1 MLDMSKAKT
10 ILSLFVTCCLLVAT
24 ITAAGCNGD
33 GGVEEAALPTVT
45 PTNPTDGATE
55 VDIRTTVEATFSEA
69 MQASTITA
77 STFTLIAL
85 GETVAGDVAYSRS
98 SRAVTFTPSTN
109 LKCSTTYTATIAAEV
124 QTSEGDNLAS
134 DFRWSFTTVS
144 PPVISDISV
153 TDISANRATINWET
167 DESATGQVEY
177 GETDGYKSTS
187 RWSTEFTTSHSV
199 TLTSLSPE
207 TTYHYMVRAKDEAG
221 NVSSSGDRELT
232 TTGQFTL
239 SNLVINPTEVQQYE
253 EVTATAE
260 VKNNGED
267 ECDYIARLRVDKWQL
282 ETKEITVDG
291 GETET
296 VAFTFVIDRNVA
308 SCSID
313 INGLSGTLAVKEPN
327 FSIGDLVI
335 NPTEAQVYENVTAT
349 AQVENT
355 GEGTGT
361 YTAVLKVNGSQVQ
374 TKKFVV
380 RAESTETIDFSFMV
394 DRVMSDCPI
403 EINGLNATL
412 TVKEWEGVPTHNV
425 GDTWTYR
432 VMLYDTAYTMIAEVT
447 GEDVM
452 DRRECYVVE
461 ASFDAPLEGFEVNS
475 AVAKIDKA
483 TRLPVIMTG
492 EGDYDYMGM
501 RIPGI
506 MTAEFSYEF
515 PNGLPYP
522 LEKGKEFTVVVT
534 TTVTVAIDFTALY
547 SEDSSTATY
556 TYGFVVE
563 DIENRQVGAGI
574 FEDCFKIVTY
584 DETDAI
590 ASTMWVSDDIGQL
603 FVELIF
609 ADMGDTFGMSLEI
622 VSYSPGP

>member
-1 MLDMSKAKT
+1 MGTSRAKT
-10 ILSLFVTCCLLVAT
+10 ILSLFFICSLLVAT
-24 ITAAGCNGD
+24 ITVAGCNGD
-33 GGVEEAALPTVT
+33 DDVEEAALPTVT

-69 MQASTITA
+69 MRASTITA

-109 LKCSTTYTATIAAEV
+109 LKRSTTYTAMIAAEV

-144 PPVISDISV
+144 PPAISDISV
-153 TDISANRATINWET
+153 ADISANRATINWET
-167 DESATGQVEY
+167 DEQASGQVEY
-177 GETDGYKSTS
+177 GETDDYKWTS
-187 RWSTEFTTSHSV
+187 RWSTDLGTSHSV

-207 TTYHYMVRAKDEAG
+207 TTYHYRVRAKDEGG

-267 ECDYIARLRVDKWQL
+267 ECDYIARLRIDRWQV

-308 SCSID
+308 YCDID
-313 INGLSGTLAVKEPN
+313 INGLSGTLAVKEPI
-327 FSIGDLVI
+327 FSISDLVI

-349 AQVENT
+349 AQVENS

-361 YTAVLKVNGSQVQ
+361 YGAVLKVDGSEVQ
-374 TKKFVV
+374 TKKFIVPPG
-380 RAESTETIDFSFMV
+380 ATETIDFTFMIDKV
-394 DRVMSDCPI
+394 TPDCQV
-403 EINGLNATL
+403 EINGLSATL
-412 TVKEWEGVPTHNV
+412 AVKEWEGVPTHNI

-447 GEDVM
+447 GDDVT
-452 DRRECYVVE
+452 DGRECYVVE
-461 ASFDAPLEGFEVNS
+461 ASFSSPLEGFEVDT
-475 AVAKIDKA
+475 AVAKIAKA

-492 EGDYDYMGM
+492 EGNYDYMGV
-501 RIPGI
+501 RVPGI
-506 MTAEFSYEF
+506 VTAEFSYEF
-515 PNGLPYP
+515 PDGLPYP
-522 LEKGKEFTVVVT
+522 LEEGREFTVVVT
-534 TTVTVAIDFTALY
+534 TTLTVAINLTALY
-547 SEDSSTATY
+547 SEDSATGTY
-556 TYGFVVE
+556 TYRFVVE
-563 DIENRQVGAGI
+563 DIENREVGAGI

-584 DETDAI
+584 EGDTV
-590 ASTMWVSDDIGQL
+590 ASTMWISDDIGQL
-603 FVELIF
+603 FVEVIF
-609 ADMGDTFGMSLEI
+609 NDVGDTFGMSLEI
-622 VSYSPGP
+622 VSYSPRP